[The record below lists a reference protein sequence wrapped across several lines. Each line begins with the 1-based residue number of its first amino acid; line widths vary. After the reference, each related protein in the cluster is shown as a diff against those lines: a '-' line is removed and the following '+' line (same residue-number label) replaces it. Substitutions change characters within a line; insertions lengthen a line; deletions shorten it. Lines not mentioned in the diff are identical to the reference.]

1 MSYLKHKPGSIEE
14 IVAKETTKL
23 NDNAYQ
29 DMFKKELE
37 KAGKGIGAMTP
48 AEKKAFFNKIDDKYK
63 AKNEAVDN
71 PYAVGMAAA
80 MKAKDDKP
88 PLKKSTITKAHD
100 IAKSIKKDEK
110 NEDLKESTDINFMKG
125 DGAEV
130 SYLKRHGSFM
140 GGGKYYKF
148 RGVNINFFVYYNE
161 KNKNYVEQL
170 KLTSGNRPSNDREYD
185 KMYDVLKKLGNERR
199 LGKLDDSD
207 VDIYFEGV
215 NEEAKYPH
223 KMYSKDGK
231 EVEAKTPEDHK
242 KYADM
247 GYTHKNETHTFMTK
261 DMNKSKKDA
270 KGEKEIVDPAPK
282 IVQEAIDSQ
291 VYSLVRKYQNKEK
304 PIEFTK
310 DLSKVLDNMKREVNN
325 LNSFKKEMQ
334 IKITADREMVID
346 EIRRMIEIQR
356 MKFDNPA
363 GKPIY
368 NIMLKMT
375 TDVNGISQELDEKEP
390 NSNLIKK
397 YLNNVIGLHK
407 RLQISLR
414 NVKETVDSKP
424 KMSFKEAYKKA
435 KKEAMNTV
443 GDATADQANQIVG
456 DGPKENDPDIKKPKA
471 KADTGSKATPIDTSP
486 EVEYKN

>member
-29 DMFKKELE
+29 DMFKKELD
-37 KAGKGIGAMTP
+37 KAGKGIGSMSP
-48 AEKKAFFNKIDDKYK
+48 KEKKDFFNKIDDKYK
-63 AKNEAVDN
+63 AKNEDTKEEVSQKDVDKFHTKLDKLVHKSFGHSSDEKKKEVKEEDAYDKDDEKPKSKPKKEAVDN

-110 NEDLKESTDINFMKG
+110 
-125 DGAEV
+125 
-130 SYLKRHGSFM
+130 
-140 GGGKYYKF
+140 
-148 RGVNINFFVYYNE
+148 
-161 KNKNYVEQL
+161 
-170 KLTSGNRPSNDREYD
+170 
-185 KMYDVLKKLGNERR
+185 
-199 LGKLDDSD
+199 
-207 VDIYFEGV
+207 

-282 IVQEAIDSQ
+282 
-291 VYSLVRKYQNKEK
+291 
-304 PIEFTK
+304 
-310 DLSKVLDNMKREVNN
+310 MK
-325 LNSFKKEMQ
+325 
-334 IKITADREMVID
+334 
-346 EIRRMIEIQR
+346 
-356 MKFDNPA
+356 
-363 GKPIY
+363 
-368 NIMLKMT
+368 
-375 TDVNGISQELDEKEP
+375 
-390 NSNLIKK
+390 
-397 YLNNVIGLHK
+397 
-407 RLQISLR
+407 
-414 NVKETVDSKP
+414 
-424 KMSFKEAYKKA
+424 FKEAYKKA

-443 GDATADQANQIVG
+443 GDATADQANQRVG
-456 DGPKENDPDIKKPKA
+456 EGPKENDPDIKKPKA
-471 KADTGSKATPIDTSP
+471 KADTGSKATPVDTSP